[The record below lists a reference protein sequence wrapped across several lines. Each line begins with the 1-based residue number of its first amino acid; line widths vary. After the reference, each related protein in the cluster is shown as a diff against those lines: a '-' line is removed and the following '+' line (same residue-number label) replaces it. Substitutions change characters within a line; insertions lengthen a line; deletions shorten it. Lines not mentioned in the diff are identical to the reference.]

1 MVGILKKIIIG
12 FVLVFLYLPII
23 VLAIYS
29 FNASEF
35 LGVWEGFSFKWYIE
49 LFNNDIIKEALYYT
63 VTVAISATIIAT
75 ILGTVVSVGLY
86 YSNTKIKKS
95 IMTAN
100 YLPILNPDLITGI
113 SLMIFFVIFRIK
125 FGFSTMLLAHIIF
138 DTAYVIVILL
148 PKLMH
153 INFSQIEA
161 AMDLGAN
168 KLTILVK
175 VILPQIKQGI
185 IAGALLAFTMSI
197 DDFVISFFTAGNTAT
212 NLSIT
217 IYSMA
222 RRGVKPYVNA
232 LATIM
237 FVLIIALVFVV
248 NKVNDNKIKG
258 YKVSLIEKA

>member
-1 MVGILKKIIIG
+1 MVGFFKKSIIVS
-12 FVLVFLYLPII
+12 VLIFLYLPII

-29 FNASEF
+29 FNASQY
-35 LGVWEGFSFKWYIE
+35 LGFWDGFSLKWYVE
-49 LFNNDIIKEALYYT
+49 LFNNDEIIEALYYT
-63 VTVAISATIIAT
+63 ISVATLATVIAT
-75 ILGTVVSVGLY
+75 VIGTVVSVGLY
-86 YSNTKIKKS
+86 YSGAKIKKT

-113 SLMIFFVIFRIK
+113 SLMLFFVIFRIK

-138 DTAYVIVILL
+138 DVAYVIVVLM

-168 KLTILVK
+168 KLTILLK

-185 IAGALLAFTMSI
+185 LAGALLAFTMSI
-197 DDFVISFFTAGNTAT
+197 DDFVISFFTAGSKAT
-212 NLSIT
+212 NLSIA

-222 RRGVKPYVNA
+222 RRGIKPYVNA

-237 FVLIIALVFVV
+237 FVIIISLVFIIS
-248 NKVNDNKIKG
+248 KVNNNKENKG
-258 YKVSLIEKA
+258 KLI